1 MKRAKDTRMM
11 KVSWKVIEKKSM
23 ESFFRRIPLTQA
35 ANEQRALSMCSNLAR
50 IIVKK
55 QITYQKF
62 KGQNFVQFIY
72 YVIVNYIYYHYFQVT
87 LKIDEKEVDYALQ
100 DKTLLSSILQE
111 GMPTSSKK

>member
-23 ESFFRRIPLTQA
+23 ESFFKRIPLTQA

-55 QITYQKF
+55 
-62 KGQNFVQFIY
+62 
-72 YVIVNYIYYHYFQVT
+72 
-87 LKIDEKEVDYALQ
+87 
-100 DKTLLSSILQE
+100 
-111 GMPTSSKK
+111 